1 MSSEAISKLT
11 ARQRDCLR
19 LVLQHKQ
26 SKEIG
31 RELGISPMTVD
42 NHFRSAIQTLG
53 VSSRLE
59 AARLLAAHE
68 LQDATEAGAEPLKTS
83 VSGPSQRLTSQS
95 ETVVPFPET
104 LIMEPPS
111 EVDDGQREM
120 MSALREDQVPYRTY
134 RDTNPFD
141 FPLPIPTPGRPRNNL
156 STAQRLMWIAILI
169 FGMGLGAGALLS
181 GFATLSNIALAFK
194 G

>member
-1 MSSEAISKLT
+1 MGYEAINKLT
-11 ARQRDCLR
+11 TRQRDCLR
-19 LVLQHKQ
+19 LVLHHKQ

-53 VSSRLE
+53 VSSRVE
-59 AARLLAAHE
+59 AALLLDSYE
-68 LQDATEAGAEPLKTS
+68 REGTS
-83 VSGPSQRLTSQS
+83 HQLTSQPQPVAS
-95 ETVVPFPET
+95 ELET
-104 LIMEPPS
+104 AIMTRPAA
-111 EVDDGQREM
+111 VGDGQREM

-134 RDTNPFD
+134 RDTGFDTRFVD
-141 FPLPIPTPGRPRNNL
+141 FPLPVPTRGKPRNDL
-156 STAQRLMWIAILI
+156 TIAQRLFWIAVLI

-181 GFATLSNIALAFK
+181 GFAALSNIILALK

>member
-1 MSSEAISKLT
+1 MVNEAIAKIT

-59 AARLLAAHE
+59 AALILDAHE
-68 LQDATEAGAEPLKTS
+68 REE
-83 VSGPSQRLTSQS
+83 PSQRLTSQPDRIVS
-95 ETVVPFPET
+95 PLERP
-104 LIMEPPS
+104 IMAPS
-111 EVDDGQREM
+111 APAGGDNREM
-120 MSALREDQVPYRTY
+120 ANALREDQVPYMTY
-134 RDTNPFD
+134 RGASTID
-141 FPLPIPTPGRPRNNL
+141 FPLPVPTKGKPRNDL
-156 STAQRLMWIAILI
+156 TIAQRLFWIAVLI

-181 GFATLSNIALAFK
+181 GFATLINILLALK
-194 G
+194 H

>member
-1 MSSEAISKLT
+1 MGHEAITKLT

-53 VSSRLE
+53 VSNRLE
-59 AARLLAAHE
+59 AARLLDSFE
-68 LQDATEAGAEPLKTS
+68 REE
-83 VSGPSQRLTSQS
+83 PSQRLTSQPRS
-95 ETVVPFPET
+95 VASRSET
-104 LIMEPPS
+104 LIMQSPAS
-111 EVDDGQREM
+111 VGNGHGDA

-134 RDTNPFD
+134 SDATFID
-141 FPLPIPTPGRPRNNL
+141 FPLPVPTRGKPRNDL
-156 STAQRLMWIAILI
+156 TIAQRLFWIAVLI
-169 FGMGLGAGALLS
+169 MGIGLGTGALLS
-181 GFATLSNIALAFK
+181 GFAALSNIVLALK
-194 G
+194 R